1 MDSFEQNIKE
11 PNPFWKKVKKGANK
25 TLTFFGVPANT
36 ILVFFGVLLL
46 LLTLIPM
53 VSILIT
59 TLAVKDPILG
69 KITEFTWNN
78 YYETFAGG
86 NSKGY
91 FWIPLLRSLGVSVL
105 ACFFAL
111 LFGGITAY
119 LITRTDLKFKKFIS
133 AVFIFPYVMP
143 QWTLALFWRN
153 IFVNTEIDWALAYMG
168 EFQALTGIAVPD
180 WMVFGMFPIAF
191 VLGLHYAPFAYIL
204 LGGVL
209 RNMDSN
215 LEEAAVILNIP
226 K

>member
-78 YYETFAGG
+78 Y
-86 NSKGY
+86 
-91 FWIPLLRSLGVSVL
+91 
-105 ACFFAL
+105 
-111 LFGGITAY
+111 
-119 LITRTDLKFKKFIS
+119 
-133 AVFIFPYVMP
+133 
-143 QWTLALFWRN
+143 
-153 IFVNTEIDWALAYMG
+153 
-168 EFQALTGIAVPD
+168 
-180 WMVFGMFPIAF
+180 
-191 VLGLHYAPFAYIL
+191 
-204 LGGVL
+204 
-209 RNMDSN
+209 
-215 LEEAAVILNIP
+215 
-226 K
+226 